1 MATQARSGTEAKG
14 RRLNSPVALTAGAV
28 FALLGLAGF
37 LSGGGY
43 AAGPDGGSV
52 LGAVR
57 VAMLPD
63 VVHVAVGAALV
74 AAGILGARQ
83 ARFANTAVGIA
94 YAATVLIGPVAAAG
108 LVALNGADHAPHLA
122 LGLALTAVGLRGDRE
137 LP

>member
-43 AAGPDGGSV
+43 GPGPDGDSPF
-52 LGAVR
+52 GAAR
-57 VAMLPD
+57 LAMLPD
-63 VVHVAVGAALV
+63 VLHVAVGAALV
-74 AAGILGARQ
+74 AAGILGARP
-83 ARFANTAVGIA
+83 ARCANLTVGIA
-94 YAATVLIGPVAAAG
+94 YVAAVLIGP
-108 LVALNGADHAPHLA
+108 LTGADLIVDGANHALH
-122 LGLALTAVGLRGDRE
+122 LGLGVALTAVGLRGDRE